1 MRTLEQ
7 FIVVLWD
14 IAWVNSAVAPLGA
27 PYIPCE
33 HEELSAGNTV
43 QVMLDPDL
51 FRIAQEDHGGWN
63 DRMAEVN
70 IILMV
75 KLVLICCINLK
86 WYKSSWDD
94 TQTNTLVTEAS

>member
-33 HEELSAGNTV
+33 HEELSAGDTV

-70 IILMV
+70 INGFLV
-75 KLVLICCINLK
+75 KVSPHLLH
-86 WYKSSWDD
+86 KSK
-94 TQTNTLVTEAS
+94 VV

>member
-1 MRTLEQ
+1 MR
-7 FIVVLWD
+7 
-14 IAWVNSAVAPLGA
+14 NSAVVPLGA

-63 DRMAEVN
+63 DRMAEVW
-70 IILMV
+70 I
-75 KLVLICCINLK
+75 
-86 WYKSSWDD
+86 SW
-94 TQTNTLVTEAS
+94 